1 MAAKPIKV
9 SQLNSYIKRIM
20 QADPLLGNISV
31 TGEVSNLKYHSSGH
45 VYFSLKDEKSRI
57 NCFLSSDNARYIHY
71 ELSEGMEIIVNGY
84 IYIYEKGGSYSI
96 NVRDIE
102 VSGAGALSIAFENL
116 KRKLSDEGIFD
127 ETHKKTLPVFPRNIA
142 VVTSDTGA
150 AVRDIVKIIKSRNN
164 IVNIYICPVLV
175 QGANAAADISSM
187 IDELNETMPWL
198 DLIITGRGGGSAE
211 ELWAFNEEPV
221 ARSIYNSNIP
231 VISAVGHETDF
242 TIADFAADKRAET
255 PTAAAAMAVPE
266 TAVLMN
272 YCNDMAKHIEID
284 IKKYIAIKQMQLE
297 SMNKSFFTLQA
308 KNILQLYF
316 LRTENLYNE
325 ITACI
330 ESAINDDMNHVY
342 KCKEII
348 ESLNPKRIMA
358 GGYFAVSDK
367 DGRLLS
373 SVADLHKNDTVT
385 ITAADGS
392 AEATITAVRRDN

>member
-1 MAAKPIKV
+1 
-9 SQLNSYIKRIM
+9 
-20 QADPLLGNISV
+20 
-31 TGEVSNLKYHSSGH
+31 
-45 VYFSLKDEKSRI
+45 
-57 NCFLSSDNARYIHY
+57 
-71 ELSEGMEIIVNGY
+71 
-84 IYIYEKGGSYSI
+84 
-96 NVRDIE
+96 
-102 VSGAGALSIAFENL
+102 
-116 KRKLSDEGIFD
+116 
-127 ETHKKTLPVFPRNIA
+127 
-142 VVTSDTGA
+142 
-150 AVRDIVKIIKSRNN
+150 
-164 IVNIYICPVLV
+164 
-175 QGANAAADISSM
+175 
-187 IDELNETMPWL
+187 
-198 DLIITGRGGGSAE
+198 
-211 ELWAFNEEPV
+211 
-221 ARSIYNSNIP
+221 
-231 VISAVGHETDF
+231 
-242 TIADFAADKRAET
+242 
-255 PTAAAAMAVPE
+255 
-266 TAVLMN
+266 
-272 YCNDMAKHIEID
+272 
-284 IKKYIAIKQMQLE
+284 MQLE